1 MATGSMDSNSA
12 WRENILQALKIIRGH
27 RMRSGLL
34 ILGVAIGITTIL
46 MMVMVLDGL
55 SRKINKDMV
64 SASRPYLY
72 VQKFDLLVGGA
83 DAEEQMKRDELTED
97 DALALEAQCPSLDR
111 VCYMQQSNDNYVV
124 RYGSRKTPPTP
135 VLGSSH
141 TFPDLYTIQ
150 VDRGRFYSR
159 VEAHQRQRVIV
170 LGFGPAQDLFKNL
183 NPIGRFVRLAGRQYR
198 VVGTFASRNHIVGS
212 LSDNFVVIPHTTY
225 EKDLLKKTD
234 FISLAANMREGHA
247 LEEGEEEIVH
257 VLRLRRGVRPGD
269 ENDFVVL
276 SSESFLELIHR
287 VTVPISIALTIIAS
301 IGLLVGGIGV
311 MNIMLISVA
320 ERTREIGVR
329 MAIGARKGDILRQFL
344 VESATLTG
352 IGGVVGTLLGT
363 LAAWGISRMIHF
375 PFQLSVFWTITAV
388 TFSGLVGV
396 VFGLYPAKRA
406 AGMDPVNALR
416 YE

>member
-1 MATGSMDSNSA
+1 MTGSPHAGSA
-12 WRENILQALKIIRGH
+12 WRENVLQALKIVRAH
-27 RMRSGLL
+27 RMRSSLL

-55 SRKINKDMV
+55 SRKINRDMV

-72 VQKFDLLVGGA
+72 AQKFDMLVGGA
-83 DAEEQMKRDELTED
+83 DAEEQMKRRELTVED
-97 DALALEAQCPSLDR
+97 AEALEAQCPSLDR
-111 VCYMQQSNDNYVV
+111 VCYMQQSNDNYQVHY
-124 RYGSRKTPPTP
+124 RGEKTPPTP

-141 TFPDLYTIQ
+141 TFPELYTIR

-159 VEAHQRQRVIV
+159 TEAHQRKRVIL
-170 LGFGPAQDLFKNL
+170 LGYGPARDLFKNR

-198 VVGTFASRNHIVGS
+198 VVGTFAPRDHIVGS

-234 FISLAANMREGHA
+234 FISIAANMREGRS
-247 LEEGEEEIVH
+247 LQEGEEEMVH
-257 VLRLRRGVRPGD
+257 VLRLRRGVRPGE

-276 SSESFLELIHR
+276 SSESFLDLIHR
-287 VTVPISIALTIIAS
+287 VTVPIGIALTIIAS
-301 IGLLVGGIGV
+301 IGLVVGGIGV

-329 MAIGARKGDILRQFL
+329 MAIGARKCDIQRQFL

-352 IGGVVGTLLGT
+352 IGGIVGTLAGT
-363 LAAWGISRMIHF
+363 LAAWGISSLINF
-375 PFQLSVFWTITAV
+375 PFQLSFFWTFTAV
-388 TFSGLVGV
+388 AFSGLVGV
-396 VFGLYPAKRA
+396 AFGLYPARRA
-406 AGMDPVNALR
+406 AAMDPVNALR